1 MSYMFSGCKK
11 HQTQIN
17 IVNINTTTY
26 NYMFSTAATDPNA
39 KITVNYTSET
49 ESLVDKIIATKSY
62 NSNVVK
68 GKQL

>member
-1 MSYMFSGCKK
+1 MSYMFSSCNKL
-11 HQTQIN
+11 QTQIN

-26 NYMFSTAATDPNA
+26 NYMFSSAATDPNA

-49 ESLVDKIIATKSY
+49 ESLVDKIIATKSA

-68 GKQL
+68 GKQI